1 MDILLQFVVMCEPF
15 AQSGGVP
22 GPQDFRIWVQRE
34 GNMGWADVTINENS
48 FVGDAKE
55 LIMAELHIDGPPDE
69 VTLWTEGGEQL
80 SDRGL
85 VCNQL
90 VQDVSVI
97 VKVAHTESAGVYEL
111 VRSPSFMLVNYFIL
125 L

>member
-1 MDILLQFVVMCEPF
+1 
-15 AQSGGVP
+15 
-22 GPQDFRIWVQRE
+22 
-34 GNMGWADVTINENS
+34 MGWADVTINKNS
-48 FVGDAKE
+48 RMTVVKKA
-55 LIMAELHIDGPPDE
+55 IMAELHIDGPPDE
-69 VTLWTEGGEQL
+69 VTLWTEGGGQL
-80 SDRGL
+80 NDRDL